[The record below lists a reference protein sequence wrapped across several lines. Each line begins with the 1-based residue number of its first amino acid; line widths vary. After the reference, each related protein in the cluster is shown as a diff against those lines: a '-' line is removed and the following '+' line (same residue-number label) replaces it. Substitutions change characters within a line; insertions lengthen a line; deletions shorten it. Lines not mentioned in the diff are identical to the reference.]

1 MPLLTV
7 VHSEGKGGTGQG
19 GRADRVCKWMEVKE
33 DEERR
38 KTQQSSQQ
46 TPAVDQPQHTGWS
59 QTLKTLRPW
68 KGCSSVAPVV
78 VVWSVCQVEA
88 PLHPSLL
95 LLDVCG
101 RLLLVCLL
109 WILLG
114 GCVHALKCCLRHGGE
129 PPLRIQQEVVM
140 EHRNDQYLCMSP
152 PGSPG
157 PDTALALT
165 LADSLLLCVLQEPLP
180 DPGVPHIQAR
190 LSRLESVSHTLEKA
204 DIRSELHQD
213 SILADK
219 VKIIRTYLQQR
230 MRSLRRLVQV
240 QGDFE
245 ANVKD
250 MLEGLGGLWAQ
261 LEELHT
267 GVTLTKEGSPG
278 DLASAQTDA
287 KEQNAMLQGSPE
299 GQHTATAGEFLLMY
313 KKEILF
319 ECFLLSS
326 LRNVLCPV
334 LQELAWSHT
343 HIRNSV
349 SSHSK
354 SVWPEL
360 LLQTNIEQFDKVLEG
375 FLSLEQQTST
385 FQAHLEGLSKE
396 SQEGHVG
403 PLADGAHSRSV
414 SPQTSLQLHSDT
426 ERRNSTSAST
436 SVSSMDVDTETEMDG
451 PLTLFERSALKF
463 SSTIRRLCKSG
474 KRK

>member
-38 KTQQSSQQ
+38 KTQQSSSQQ
-46 TPAVDQPQHTGWS
+46 TPVVDQPQHTGWS

-88 PLHPSLL
+88 PLNPSLL

-114 GCVHALKCCLRHGGE
+114 GCVHALKCRLRHGGE

-157 PDTALALT
+157 PDAALALT

-180 DPGVPHIQAR
+180 EPGVPHIQAL

-230 MRSLRRLVQV
+230 MKSLRRLVQV

-245 ANVKD
+245 ASVKD

-278 DLASAQTDA
+278 DLALAQTDA
-287 KEQNAMLQGSPE
+287 ENLFAILGHYRNRLQCCQAHLKDST
-299 GQHTATAGEFLLMY
+299 QL
-313 KKEILF
+313 
-319 ECFLLSS
+319 
-326 LRNVLCPV
+326 

-349 SSHSK
+349 SSHSD

-360 LLQTNIEQFDKVLEG
+360 LLQTNIEQFDKVQEG
-375 FLSLEQQTST
+375 FLSLEQQTTT

-426 ERRNSTSAST
+426 ECRNSTSAST